1 MPRKRT
7 PIAVAEITGQT
18 LEHPSRFADRVEPT
32 AQALGGPPDSLSE
45 AERIAWLELA
55 GDMPWLVKS
64 DRHLVELASR
74 LMVRTTQP
82 DCPLG
87 VFTQMRLCL
96 GSMGATPTD
105 RTRVEW
111 NMDDDI
117 DPASEFLN

>member
-1 MPRKRT
+1 MARPRLT
-7 PIAVAEITGQT
+7 TMAAQVTGADLKDPQRHRGRADPPVDPLGAAPARLSVDEREVWET
-18 LEHPSRFADRVEPT
+18 FASD
-32 AQALGGPPDSLSE
+32 L
-45 AERIAWLELA
+45 
-55 GDMPWLVKS
+55 PWLAAS

-74 LMVRTTQP
+74 LMVRITQP

-105 RTRVEW
+105 RSRVEW
-111 NMDDDI
+111 NEDEV